1 MPRGGRRAKKVH
13 SYANPPEQPWN
24 DKAWDDGITNVE
36 HILGLIR
43 GLEGNVSTELLKTTK
58 PAMEVGLSDRTSLQ
72 YDSCFRG
79 FIRWCNSQAL
89 SPPFGPLQC
98 YAYISARF
106 EDGRDD
112 VKDLKS
118 RLKNRIIGLSLHS
131 PSFSCGNTEQWQLFS
146 NRCNEVDKSK
156 NSPFKAKVIRPSD
169 FRDFT
174 GINSNPRCIAVL
186 WVSTGMRKSG
196 IRSLHGDGFP
206 KVVDHSE
213 YATHEWVHITI
224 DSARVNLALNT
235 VDERSIPGDMVP
247 RASLLPLKEWWLDLM
262 IVDALTRCA
271 RRRLGFD
278 SNGVSDIADRT
289 LFSYTGH
296 SFRRTFAVE
305 VRIWLEAQGV
315 TGLDVKKPVLD
326 QALLER
332 WNCAGGWQ
340 PKSTEVFEYSADY
353 KMHCPRN
360 IFLVDTRILWWILN
374 G

>member
-1 MPRGGRRAKKVH
+1 M
-13 SYANPPEQPWN
+13 
-24 DKAWDDGITNVE
+24 D
-36 HILGLIR
+36 
-43 GLEGNVSTELLKTTK
+43 LLKTTK

-79 FIRWCNSQAL
+79 FIRWCNSQSL
-89 SPPFGPLQC
+89 SPPYGPLQC

-106 EDGRDD
+106 EDGADD

-118 RLKNRIIGLSLHS
+118 RLKNRIIALSLHT

-146 NRCNEVDKSK
+146 NRCSEVYKSK
-156 NSPFKAKVIRPSD
+156 NSPVKAKVIHPSD

-174 GINSNPRCIAVL
+174 GVNSNPRCIAKL

-206 KVVDHSE
+206 QVVDHSV
-213 YATHEWVHITI
+213 YTTHEWVHFTV
-224 DSARVNLALNT
+224 DSARVSLAPNS
-235 VDERSIPGDMVP
+235 VDARTAPGKLIPNS
-247 RASLLPLKEWWLDLM
+247 ALLPLGLWWLDLM
-262 IVDALTRCA
+262 IIDALTRCA

-278 SNGVSDIADRT
+278 ANGVSDIADRT
-289 LFSYTGH
+289 VFSYTGH

-305 VRIWLEAQGV
+305 VRLWLELQGV
-315 TGLDVKKPVLD
+315 DGLDTKKPALG

-332 WNCAGGWQ
+332 WNFAGGWQ
-340 PKSTEVFEYSADY
+340 PKSTEVYEYSADY
-353 KMHCPRN
+353 KMHYPRN
-360 IFLVDTRILWWILN
+360 IFLVDVKIFWWILN